1 MNYYKPLLAGNIYHI
16 TARAIGSEKL
26 FLHDDNYNFFLQRY
40 DKYITPVAETF
51 AWALLPNHFH
61 LLVQIKPHEALQEL
75 YSNKN
80 PHKKITEDWQPVFVM
95 QCFSN
100 MLNSY
105 AKAFNKQNN
114 RKGGLFMD
122 YMRRVEITS
131 DQQYTATVF
140 YIHKNP
146 VHHGYCSK
154 INDWPWTSFQTML
167 SQTPTKL
174 KRNEVLQWFGGL
186 NKFIEYHKQPIY
198 LKNAVALEHDN
209 LPNL

>member
-1 MNYYKPLLAGNIYHI
+1 MNYYKPLLAGNMYHI
-16 TARAIGSEKL
+16 TARATGNEKL
-26 FLHDDNYNFFLQRY
+26 FLNEDNYHFFLQRY
-40 DKYITPVAETF
+40 QKYITPVADTF

-61 LLVQIKPHEALQEL
+61 LLVEIKSYEEL
-75 YSNKN
+75 EELFIKN
-80 PHKKITEDWQPVFVM
+80 YPHKKTTDNWQPVFIM

-167 SQTPTKL
+167 SKKPTKL

-186 NKFIEYHKQPIY
+186 NKFIEYHNQPIY
-198 LKNAVALEHDN
+198 LKNAVAIEHEN